1 VVTTG
6 LFKPQSC
13 FKAKAIRLGLSAP
26 SFGNR
31 NIDHIGTCNF
41 DFSDNIFLTC
51 CLYTIINLVF

>member
-1 VVTTG
+1 MVTTG

-31 NIDHIGTCNF
+31 NIDHIGTCI
-41 DFSDNIFLTC
+41 IFLST
-51 CLYTIINLVF
+51 LTSLIIYFLSAAFTQ